1 MSRWKWV
8 NPGGP
13 EVQREAL
20 EKPLCW
26 GLENTACRRGAQGP
40 RPTSGCPQSWFSA
53 GAGEVTLT
61 VILSTPE
68 WKEAPGGPRLSGAGG
83 GLEGGARCTL
93 PP

>member
-1 MSRWKWV
+1 MQAR
-8 NPGGP
+8 
-13 EVQREAL
+13 
-20 EKPLCW
+20 
-26 GLENTACRRGAQGP
+26 AQGP

-68 WKEAPGGPRLSGAGG
+68 WKEAPGGPRLSAEGG